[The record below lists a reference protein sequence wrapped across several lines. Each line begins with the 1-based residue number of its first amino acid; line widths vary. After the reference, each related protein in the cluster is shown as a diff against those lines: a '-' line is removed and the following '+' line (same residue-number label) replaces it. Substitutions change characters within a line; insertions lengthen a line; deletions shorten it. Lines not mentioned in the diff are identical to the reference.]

1 MSVDNSLRREIAEAL
16 NRAEATGEDSSLML
30 DINGIIVGYLVP
42 ICARWEGEHVKW
54 TVACEHAGF
63 LTDRIMEYL
72 EGTD

>member
-1 MSVDNSLRREIAEAL
+1 MDADSLRQEIAGAL
-16 NRAEATGEDSSLML
+16 QRAETTGEDSLLML
-30 DINGIIVGYLVP
+30 DIHGIIVGYLAP

-72 EGTD
+72 EGKD